1 MDRLP
6 VSSSAC
12 KELRNHHSILTISK
26 KAEQIFKTNNSSWV
40 LEKGKGEAMA
50 SGHGET
56 DMASSPEE
64 MPGPRPLQEPALV
77 VEVRT
82 VPVDKDPT
90 YFETYHEELKEV
102 VAVHLPEK
110 SLQFRQG
117 EENGNILNTPE
128 HAVLLNKLYPQ
139 VKLVNQSFTCWGLVR
154 AQLSERIYRT
164 PVSSSHPVPAK
175 GRGKRKKT
183 EKHL

>member
-26 KAEQIFKTNNSSWV
+26 KAEQTFKTNNSSWV

-82 VPVDKDPT
+82 CLWT
-90 YFETYHEELKEV
+90 
-102 VAVHLPEK
+102 
-110 SLQFRQG
+110 
-117 EENGNILNTPE
+117 
-128 HAVLLNKLYPQ
+128 
-139 VKLVNQSFTCWGLVR
+139 
-154 AQLSERIYRT
+154 RT
-164 PVSSSHPVPAK
+164 PHILRLTMRSSRRLSQCIFQKNPCSS
-175 GRGKRKKT
+175 GRGRRT
-183 EKHL
+183 GTF